1 MCFKFESDLKN
12 TPGISNPP
20 IVVNIPNK
28 LKCMQPG
35 AALGQ
40 VPGVPHNFEIHL
52 KEYDLRLTLF
62 EKVLELVNRYSKQGL
77 CSCLLCTH
85 TY

>member
-40 VPGVPHNFEIHL
+40 VPGVPHNFEIYL
-52 KEYDLRLTLF
+52 IGPYLRLNLYQLP
-62 EKVLELVNRYSKQGL
+62 EPENYYS
-77 CSCLLCTH
+77 
-85 TY
+85 